1 MGAIRFDVHDIL
13 SLGDLND
20 SDGDYFQNNGYRRRS
35 VRPGP
40 AVIIKLAER
49 GHWIQ
54 IRKQD
59 IDDKSKADTIQKTL
73 VVIQVLWMVIQCI
86 ARRVYDLPSSLLE
99 IHTIVHVVCAVFLYA
114 CWFGKPLNIQEA
126 MIIQTQDFKGDFA
139 AMLQRHFY
147 SEISHKMAL
156 FSPKEEHDAIAPTDA
171 DGLSMQWIEPL
182 PGSRL
187 REGDVLP
194 SGLALSRLRV
204 TEYGGSPIYYLDTWG
219 GFTDASIQ
227 LEQEFLARWEA
238 ILSTFLFEDR
248 EKLAEESNT
257 ITMENIGRQNAPQDN
272 SSYRKVLFL
281 PLLEELKPK
290 LANNW
295 ETLFWE
301 GKSILHLES
310 LDEIGWEMLDDRPW
324 KEKSMSKPNSWRFV
338 LLATV
343 LSGLYGGVHLTIW
356 GQAFPYTRKRLC
368 GRLVACSSFAA
379 SLPL

>member
-73 VVIQVLWMVIQCI
+73 
-86 ARRVYDLPSSLLE
+86 
-99 IHTIVHVVCAVFLYA
+99 
-114 CWFGKPLNIQEA
+114 KPLNIQEA